1 MDFLYMKPI
10 TILLEDVLPGYKPE
24 KRNSSPEVTFQKLL
38 VIQDRLTD
46 FTFLI
51 PCTIYIKTQD
61 MIEMWEQKVVPVIG
75 LPQVIVSDQDPLFM
89 SKEFQK

>member
-1 MDFLYMKPI
+1 MDFLYMKSI
-10 TILLEDVLPGYKPE
+10 TILLENILPRYKPE

-51 PCTIYIKTQD
+51 PCTIYIKAQD
-61 MIEMWEQKVVPVIG
+61 VIEMWEQKVVPIIG
-75 LPQVIVSDQDPLFM
+75 LPQSIVSD
-89 SKEFQK
+89 

>member
-1 MDFLYMKPI
+1 MKPI

-51 PCTIYIKTQD
+51 PCTIYIKVKD
-61 MIEMWEQKVVPVIG
+61 VIEMWEQKVVLIIG
-75 LPQVIVSDQDPLFM
+75 LLQSIVFDQDPLFM
-89 SKEFQK
+89 AKEFQQ